1 MLHDFILPFFLS
13 EPINELYIRKIF
25 VLEICFETSSNVENS
40 KRNSAVNCYI
50 KLSYL
55 YIVLESPKTI
65 PNLVNKLRDFAKRLK
80 SLKILDYELSA

>member
-25 VLEICFETSSNVENS
+25 VLDICFETSSNVENS
-40 KRNSAVNCYI
+40 KRNSAVNFYI
-50 KLSYL
+50 KFSLL

-65 PNLVNKLRDFAKRLK
+65 PNLVNKLRDVAKRLK